1 MLDVA
6 EAIAVSALHRRETRG
21 AHARTDYPMRDDAEY
36 LKHSI
41 VSLADRGPTLEYK
54 PVTLTR
60 WKPDERKY

>member
-1 MLDVA
+1 
-6 EAIAVSALHRRETRG
+6 
-21 AHARTDYPMRDDAEY
+21 MRDDAEY

-60 WKPDERKY
+60 WKPEERKY